1 MSTLCSF
8 TKCKRASRAL
18 CYVCH
23 KSLCRE
29 HFDEH
34 DHSFNSLLNSL
45 NDKVKDFDDRLDDLN
60 NEELIENCY
69 QTIEKWR
76 DDCYQIID
84 RLYNKKCREIKRR
97 FHENIDRQQ
106 KKINEIHLNITQLLQ
121 EEDISQKNINLLKL
135 DIQNLENDINQLE
148 QTTFQIEVHP
158 LTIENNLIIIEQIN
172 TKNFNLKQIS
182 YPYQTIDCSNNLTK
196 PLASNN
202 QYLLIYQMK
211 NLCLINRELT
221 LVKQIPW
228 NYGRIWDMCWSSTL
242 NHFIILGHY
251 QIYLINE
258 NTMSIEPIQ
267 TISRRNWWSCTC
279 SNTSLFLSTYENAS
293 SIMEFSLQPSI
304 QFVKQWTSP
313 LTCNKNEFIKDIVYD
328 NQTLAL
334 TIYNKKFFT
343 KRIELRSLTKFD
355 YLWSLQLDI
364 PGECY
369 NTLRCCSLYDNQW
382 LVADFHNQRLFHIS
396 NQGKLKTVYT
406 YNNSP
411 WYMNLFTQNILVIS
425 TQNSINFHKL

>member
-84 RLYNKKCREIKRR
+84 RLYKKKCREIKRR

-106 KKINEIHLNITQLLQ
+106 KKINEIHSNITQLLQ

-182 YPYQTIDCSNNLTK
+182 YPYQTIDCSKNLTK

-242 NHFIILGHY
+242 NHFIIMAHY

-279 SNTSLFLSTYENAS
+279 SNTFY
-293 SIMEFSLQPSI
+293 
-304 QFVKQWTSP
+304 
-313 LTCNKNEFIKDIVYD
+313 KN
-328 NQTLAL
+328 L
-334 TIYNKKFFT
+334 
-343 KRIELRSLTKFD
+343 
-355 YLWSLQLDI
+355 
-364 PGECY
+364 
-369 NTLRCCSLYDNQW
+369 
-382 LVADFHNQRLFHIS
+382 
-396 NQGKLKTVYT
+396 
-406 YNNSP
+406 
-411 WYMNLFTQNILVIS
+411 
-425 TQNSINFHKL
+425 